1 MIGRSVV
8 IGTCLKGRKS
18 IMQIIFNIYCDVNTS
33 LAIKIRTEMI
43 NGVN

>member
-1 MIGRSVV
+1 MSEGKEN
-8 IGTCLKGRKS
+8 L
-18 IMQIIFNIYCDVNTS
+18 MQIIFNIYCDVNTS